1 MIMNKKLIV
10 VSAAILIAIFSA
22 GIFTRIALPSD
33 SVLNAVSGYTCGGF
47 FHDLV
52 SYLKSDILTVL
63 AFFIFA
69 QSTLLLPV
77 NFLIIAYKSYVLGF
91 TAAHLMTVQ
100 GLLVCSAMLL
110 PRSLVK
116 IPVYAYLILVGFD
129 TGKTQKYRRY
139 LVCLGVLATS
149 SLVEVILM
157 QFVL

>member
-1 MIMNKKLIV
+1 MNKKLIV

-47 FHDLV
+47 FHDLL
-52 SYLKSDILTVL
+52 SYLKSDI
-63 AFFIFA
+63 
-69 QSTLLLPV
+69 LLLPV

-139 LVCLGVLATS
+139 LVCLGVLAAS